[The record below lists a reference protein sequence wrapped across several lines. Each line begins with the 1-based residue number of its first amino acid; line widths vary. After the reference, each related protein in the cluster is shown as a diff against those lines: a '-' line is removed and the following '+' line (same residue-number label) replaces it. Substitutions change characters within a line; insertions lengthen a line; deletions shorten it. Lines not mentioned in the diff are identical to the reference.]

1 MASPLIISPLKRVAS
16 STASW
21 LRWSVRGEV
30 HEGGG
35 TWRTW
40 DLPVPVAP
48 MMAMSG
54 SRGSSRVMLVD
65 EMALWSER
73 NIDSDHLSYK
83 SYKKYMY
90 TLDVLVI
97 FDM

>member
-1 MASPLIISPLKRVAS
+1 MISPLKRVAS

-30 HEGGG
+30 YEGGG
-35 TWRTW
+35 TWYTW

-54 SRGSSRVMLVD
+54 SRDSLRVILFD
-65 EMALWSER
+65 EMALRKER
-73 NIDSDHLSYK
+73 SIDS
-83 SYKKYMY
+83 
-90 TLDVLVI
+90 VLFV
-97 FDM
+97 